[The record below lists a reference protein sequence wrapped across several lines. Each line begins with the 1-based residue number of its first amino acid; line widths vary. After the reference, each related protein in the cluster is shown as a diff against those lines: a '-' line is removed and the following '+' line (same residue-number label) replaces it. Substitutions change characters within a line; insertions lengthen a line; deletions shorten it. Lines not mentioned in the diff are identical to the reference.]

1 MNRQLFRIIPLLI
14 GGLLIGAQPLF
25 AGPPLLCHPFDIGQA
40 RSLPWNGTG
49 AWWNGRADYDLKSLV
64 ADTEAI
70 LTPSTPVIVRM
81 ETLRRAAIYA
91 SRDVRVA
98 KPLVGALN
106 DRARRAVG
114 TPGDALAFFDAG
126 YLTET
131 LRQISLLR
139 GETEIGAAAD
149 VARAVIANIDGVS
162 LVNRSVALR
171 PDDPSLQ
178 FAAAIIARGAQQATW
193 HQHAAKA
200 RQGTSKDA
208 LLARNIHQLS
218 E

>member
-1 MNRQLFRIIPLLI
+1 MKRQLFRIIPLLI
-14 GGLLIGAQPLF
+14 VGLLIGAQPLF

-40 RSLPWNGTG
+40 RSLPWNATG
-49 AWWNGRADYDLKSLV
+49 AWWNGRADYNLKSLV

-98 KPLVGALN
+98 KPLVVALN

-114 TPGDALAFFDAG
+114 TPADALAFFDAG

-162 LVNRSVALR
+162 LVNRGVALR

-178 FAAAIIARGAQQATW
+178 FAAAIIARGAQQSTW

-200 RQGTSKDA
+200 REGISKDA

-218 E
+218 